1 MNITRN
7 TMFHT
12 LKATAV
18 ATAALALG
26 ATATAHSQPLQ
37 LAAKTAN
44 VAAMADGIEA
54 RLSGNAFGWQFAI
67 AQGGQYKTSR
77 AGGSARSAADNGG
90 SEMTM
95 TPSIRYEMASV
106 AKNTTA
112 IQTMELLRRHGLT
125 VESSIDK
132 FLPPEWVR
140 GAGFDTKSVKFRHLL
155 AHTSGLEQVYLNLDD
170 SDVAQYANDWDG
182 LRFAVQKGAIPGAGR
197 SYFNTNYALLRVLN
211 ARMWYA
217 AGARVYGWE
226 WVEYETVNWKGD
238 EITKMKQVQVV
249 LAPDEKN
256 HVRYAQDHL
265 KREVLEP
272 AGIPNVTCTPG
283 SPTTDGMAYKANATQ
298 QSRGWVL
305 RWPTNQCFG
314 ATGLRLN
321 SIEMVRYL
329 SHLRFGSILPKDA
342 VTEMDSVLGGWDA
355 ASSNGTFEK
364 GGDLTLGAVDV
375 GDPDPT
381 GAGRVQVHT
390 CVVTFADGTAASV
403 IVNSP
408 LGGPD
413 YQCTVLRKAWAAAL

>member
-7 TMFHT
+7 TMLRT
-12 LKATAV
+12 LKTTAI

-26 ATATAHSQPLQ
+26 ASATAHAQPFQLQ
-37 LAAKTAN
+37 AKT
-44 VAAMADGIEA
+44 VDIAAMADGIED

-77 AGGSARSAADNGG
+77 AGGTARSAADNGG
-90 SEMTM
+90 TAKAM

-132 FLPPEWVR
+132 FLPSEWVR
-140 GAGFDTKSVKFRHLL
+140 GAGFNTKSVKFRHLL
-155 AHTSGLEQVYLNLDD
+155 AHTSGLEQVFLSLDD
-170 SDVAQYANDWDG
+170 DDVAQYANDWDG
-182 LRFAVQKGAIPGAGR
+182 LRVAVAMGAIPNAAR

-211 ARMWYA
+211 ARMWHA
-217 AGARVYGWE
+217 AGGRVYGWE

-238 EITKMKQVQVV
+238 EITKKKQVQVV
-249 LAPDEKN
+249 VAPDESN

-272 AGIPNVTCTPG
+272 AGIYNVTCAPN

-305 RWPTNQCFG
+305 RWPANQCFG
-314 ATGLRLN
+314 ATGIRLN

-342 VTEMDSVLGGWDA
+342 VTEMDSVLGGWDG
-355 ASSNGTFEK
+355 ASSGGTFEK

-375 GDPDPT
+375 GDQDPT

-390 CVVTFADGTAASV
+390 CVVTFPDGTAASV

-413 YQCTVLRKAWAAAL
+413 YQCVVLRKAWAAAL

>member
-1 MNITRN
+1 MDITRT
-7 TMFHT
+7 TMFRT
-12 LKATAV
+12 LATTAV
-18 ATAALALG
+18 TTAAFAF
-26 ATATAHSQPLQ
+26 AATAHAQPLE
-37 LAAKTAN
+37 LKAKTAS
-44 VAAMADGIEA
+44 VAAMADGIES
-54 RLSGNAFGWQFAI
+54 RLSANAYGWQFAI

-77 AGGSARSAADNGG
+77 AGGTARSAADNGG
-90 SEMTM
+90 TAMAM
-95 TPSIRYEMASV
+95 TPNIRYEMASV

-132 FLPPEWVR
+132 FLPSEWVR
-140 GAGFDTKSVKFRHLL
+140 GTGFDTKSVRFKHLL
-155 AHTSGLEQVYLNLDD
+155 AHTSGLEQVYLSLDD
-170 SDVAQYANDWDG
+170 DDVAQYGNDWDG
-182 LRFAVQKGAIPGAGR
+182 LRVAVAKGAVPNSTR

-211 ARMWYA
+211 ARMWHA
-217 AGARVYGWE
+217 AGGRVYGWE

-238 EITKMKQVQVV
+238 EITKMKQVKVV
-249 LAPDEKN
+249 LPPDETN

-265 KREVLEP
+265 KRKILEP
-272 AGIPNVTCTPG
+272 AGIYNVTCIPTG
-283 SPTTDGMAYKANATQ
+283 STTDGMAYQANATQ

-355 ASSNGTFEK
+355 ASSRGTFEK

-375 GDPDPT
+375 GDQDPT

-390 CVVTFADGTAASV
+390 CVVTFPDGTAASV

-413 YQCTVLRKAWAAAL
+413 YQCVVLRKAWAAAL

>member
-7 TMFHT
+7 TMFRT
-12 LKATAV
+12 LKTAAI
-18 ATAALALG
+18 ATAAIASG
-26 ATATAHSQPLQ
+26 SAATAHAQTLQ
-37 LAAKTAN
+37 LGPKTAS
-44 VAAMADGIEA
+44 VEAMADGIEA

-67 AQGGQYKTSR
+67 AQGGQYETSR
-77 AGGSARSAADNGG
+77 AGGTARSEADNGG
-90 SEMTM
+90 TRMAM
-95 TPSIRYEMASV
+95 TPNIRYEMASV

-140 GAGFDTKSVKFRHLL
+140 GAGFNTKSVTFKHLL
-155 AHTSGLEQVYLNLDD
+155 AHTSGLQQVYSNLND
-170 SDVAQYANDWDG
+170 SDAAQYGNSWDG
-182 LRFAVQKGAIPGAGR
+182 LRFAVEKGAIPGAGAI
-197 SYFNTNYALLRVLN
+197 YFNTNYALLRVLN

-217 AGARVYGWE
+217 AGARVYSWK

-238 EITKMKQVQVV
+238 EITQMKQVQV
-249 LAPDEKN
+249 LLKPDETD

-272 AGIPNVTCTPG
+272 AGVYDATC
-283 SPTTDGMAYKANATQ
+283 SPSSSTTDGMAYKANATQ

-305 RWPTNQCFG
+305 RWMTNQCFG

-342 VTEMDSVLGGWDA
+342 VTEMDSVLGGWDF
-355 ASSNGTFEK
+355 ASSNGTFVK
-364 GGDLTLGAVDV
+364 GGDLTWSAANV

-381 GAGRVQVHT
+381 GAGLVQVHT
-390 CVVTFADGTAASV
+390 CVATFPDGTAASV

-413 YQCTVLRKAWAAAL
+413 YQCVVLRKAWAAAR